1 MDLKLGNIY
10 IFKFLLEVKCEEY
23 IDRFNKR
30 YCFFIINGWRKFIYL
45 ICSCFKID
53 NKKVFVNYFD
63 GRGIGDHPKYIVKE
77 LIKECPNI
85 KIYWVYRGKKK
96 HRIISYL

>member
-1 MDLKLGNIY
+1 MKNILIDLIKDIA
-10 IFKFLLEVKCEEY
+10 
-23 IDRFNKR
+23 
-30 YCFFIINGWRKFIYL
+30 FFIINGWRKFIYL

-85 KIYWVYRGKKK
+85 KIYWVYRGKKEAQNN
-96 HRIISYL
+96 IIFVKPFSVSHISSSYC